1 MADFLLY
8 VLKLNVLAALLIVL
22 IMSVSGFLSKKYS
35 VWWRSWIW
43 LAVSLVLLVPVQ
55 IPDYW
60 NVIHIQIPQQ
70 VTEERAP
77 AVNEEE
83 RVQEQEAAGEN
94 LSTENSLAA
103 SESTY
108 LPENTPQSRKQG
120 IQMPSVYQVLAVVW
134 LAAAAL
140 YGLYKLSGSYIVQR
154 ELKRWSMPVP
164 DKSLEMNY
172 QKLCRKMKVA
182 HPPKLWMNA
191 KVTTPLLTGLL
202 RPRIYLPSDRY
213 TWKELELLL
222 SHELSHYRHHDLWY
236 KLILQMV
243 CIVYW
248 FNPLLHW
255 MRREADQDLEF
266 LCDERIM
273 KDGAHDER
281 MQYNYLLAQTAVQR
295 RNFYGLSTGF
305 NGSLADLKKRMVNI
319 MRAGKLKKGKFITFC
334 FLAVFVFMN
343 VMTGCSVKEPEDTS
357 AVSTGSVS
365 QSESESDTSAEATPT
380 PETTPETTPEPT
392 QEPLTT
398 EPVATPEPTDV
409 PEEEQNTDG
418 TEETQQPAED
428 ETEETKTDSDEE
440 DGDNQPDEE
449 GETVEA
455 VQAKV
460 NVYGG
465 EYMQEQLRSGDP
477 DVGSKGYI
485 VKTSNITATSFDFSI
500 YYFEYHFDANQ
511 ETEDLV
517 FRKHTAVFIEDGTKA
532 VYDGKDYN
540 LTFTFPDKSNTLPDA
555 VYMQISGYAPVE
567 GLTFSN
573 SDIPGH
579 KFG

>member
-8 VLKLNVLAALLIVL
+8 VFKLNVLAALLIVL
-22 IMSVSGFLSKKYS
+22 VLCVSKFLSKKYS

-70 VTEERAP
+70 VTEERVP
-77 AVNEEE
+77 AVREEV
-83 RVQEQEAAGEN
+83 RVQGQEAAGET
-94 LSTENSLAA
+94 LPTENSLAA
-103 SESTY
+103 SESTD
-108 LPENTPQSRKQG
+108 LPENTSQFREQG
-120 IQMPSVYQVLAVVW
+120 IQMLSVYQMLAVVW

-140 YGLYKLSGSYIVQR
+140 YGLYKLLGSYIVQR

-172 QKLCRKMKVA
+172 QKLCRKMKVS

-236 KLILQMV
+236 KLILQLV

-273 KDGAHDER
+273 KDGAHEER
-281 MQYNYLLAQTAVQR
+281 MQYNYLLAQTAAQR

-319 MRAGKLKKGKFITFC
+319 MRAGNLKKGKFITFC

-343 VMTGCSVKEPEDTS
+343 VMTGCSEKEPEDTS

-380 PETTPETTPEPT
+380 PETTPEPT

-409 PEEEQNTDG
+409 PEEEQNTEDED

-428 ETEETKTDSDEE
+428 TTEETKTDSE
-440 DGDNQPDEE
+440 DQGGENQQDDS
-449 GETVEA
+449 GETMEA

-460 NVYGG
+460 NVYEG
-465 EYMQEQLRSGDP
+465 EYRYEYVMTGLVVPEYY
-477 DVGSKGYI
+477 K
-485 VKTSNITATSFDFSI
+485 VKVSNVTDTSFDFTI
-500 YYFEYHFDANQ
+500 YYVN
-511 ETEDLV
+511 ETEGSEEVV
-517 FRKHTAVFIEDGTKA
+517 FRTHTAVFVGDGMEA
-532 VYDGKDYN
+532 VYDGVDYY
-540 LTFTFPDKSNTLPDA
+540 LTFTFPDYHEAYPDA
-555 VYMQISGYAPVE
+555 TDMEISGYGPVE
-567 GLTFSN
+567 GMTFSN
-573 SDIPGH
+573 NSIPGH
-579 KFG
+579 EFS

>member
-8 VLKLNVLAALLIVL
+8 VFKLNVLAALLIVL
-22 IMSVSGFLSKKYS
+22 VLCVSKFLSKKYS

-43 LAVSLVLLVPVQ
+43 LAVSLALLVPVQ

-60 NVIHIQIPQQ
+60 NVVHIQIPQQ
-70 VTEERAP
+70 VTEERVP
-77 AVNEEE
+77 AVKEEV
-83 RVQEQEAAGEN
+83 RVQGQEAAGET
-94 LSTENSLAA
+94 LPTKNSLAA
-103 SESTY
+103 SESTD
-108 LPENTPQSRKQG
+108 LLENTSQFREQG
-120 IQMPSVYQVLAVVW
+120 IQMLSVYQMLAVVW

-140 YGLYKLSGSYIVQR
+140 YGLYKLLGSYIVQR

-172 QKLCRKMKVA
+172 QKLCRKMKVSR
-182 HPPKLWMNA
+182 PPKLWMNA

-236 KLILQMV
+236 KLILQLV

-273 KDGAHDER
+273 KDGAHEER
-281 MQYNYLLAQTAVQR
+281 MQYNYLLAQTAAQR

-334 FLAVFVFMN
+334 FLAVFAFMN
-343 VMTGCSVKEPEDTS
+343 VMTGCSEKEPEDTS
-357 AVSTGSVS
+357 AVSTESVS
-365 QSESESDTSAEATPT
+365 QAESESNTSAETTP
-380 PETTPETTPEPT
+380 TPETTPEPT

-409 PEEEQNTDG
+409 PEEEQNTED

-428 ETEETKTDSDEE
+428 TTEETKTDSE
-440 DGDNQPDEE
+440 DQGGENQQDDS
-449 GETVEA
+449 GETMEA

-460 NVYGG
+460 NVYEG
-465 EYMQEQLRSGDP
+465 EYRYEYVMTGLVVPEYY
-477 DVGSKGYI
+477 K
-485 VKTSNITATSFDFSI
+485 VKVSNVTDTSFDFTI
-500 YYFEYHFDANQ
+500 YYVN
-511 ETEDLV
+511 ETEGSEEVV
-517 FRKHTAVFIEDGTKA
+517 FRTHTAVFVGDGMEA
-532 VYDGKDYN
+532 VYDGVDYY
-540 LTFTFPDKSNTLPDA
+540 LTFTFPDYHEAYPDA
-555 VYMQISGYAPVE
+555 TDMEISGYGPVE
-567 GLTFSN
+567 GMTFSN
-573 SDIPGH
+573 NSIPGH
-579 KFG
+579 EFS

>member
-8 VLKLNVLAALLIVL
+8 VFKLNVLAALLIVL
-22 IMSVSGFLSKKYS
+22 VLCVSRFLSKKYS

-43 LAVSLVLLVPVQ
+43 LAVSLILLVPVQ

-70 VTEERAP
+70 VTEERVP
-77 AVNEEE
+77 AVREEV
-83 RVQEQEAAGEN
+83 RVQGQEAAGET
-94 LSTENSLAA
+94 LPTENSLAA
-103 SESTY
+103 SESTD
-108 LPENTPQSRKQG
+108 LPENTSQFREQG
-120 IQMPSVYQVLAVVW
+120 IQMLSVYQMLAVVW

-140 YGLYKLSGSYIVQR
+140 YGLYKLLGSYIVQR

-172 QKLCRKMKVA
+172 QKLCRKMKVS

-236 KLILQMV
+236 KLILQLV

-273 KDGAHDER
+273 KDGAHEER
-281 MQYNYLLAQTAVQR
+281 MQYNYLLAQTAAQR

-319 MRAGKLKKGKFITFC
+319 MRAGNLKKGKFITFC

-343 VMTGCSVKEPEDTS
+343 VMTGCSEKEPEDTS

-380 PETTPETTPEPT
+380 PETTPEPT

-409 PEEEQNTDG
+409 PEEEQNTEDED

-428 ETEETKTDSDEE
+428 TTEETKTDSE
-440 DGDNQPDEE
+440 DQGGENQQDDS
-449 GETVEA
+449 GETMEA

-460 NVYGG
+460 NVYEG
-465 EYMQEQLRSGDP
+465 EYRYEYVMTGLVVPEYY
-477 DVGSKGYI
+477 K
-485 VKTSNITATSFDFSI
+485 VKVSNVTDTSFDFTI
-500 YYFEYHFDANQ
+500 YYVN
-511 ETEDLV
+511 ETEGSEEVV
-517 FRKHTAVFIEDGTKA
+517 FRTHTAVFVGDGMEA
-532 VYDGKDYN
+532 VYDGVDYY
-540 LTFTFPDKSNTLPDA
+540 LTFTFPDYHEAYPDA
-555 VYMQISGYAPVE
+555 TDMEISGYGPVE
-567 GLTFSN
+567 GMTFSN
-573 SDIPGH
+573 NSIPGH
-579 KFG
+579 EFS

>member
-8 VLKLNVLAALLIVL
+8 VFKLNVLAALLIVL
-22 IMSVSGFLSKKYS
+22 VLCVSKFLSKKYS

-43 LAVSLVLLVPVQ
+43 LAVSLALLVPVQ

-60 NVIHIQIPQQ
+60 NVVHIQIPQQ
-70 VTEERAP
+70 VTEERVP
-77 AVNEEE
+77 AVKEEV
-83 RVQEQEAAGEN
+83 RVQGQEAAGET
-94 LSTENSLAA
+94 LPTKNSLAA
-103 SESTY
+103 SESTD
-108 LPENTPQSRKQG
+108 LLENTSQFREQG
-120 IQMPSVYQVLAVVW
+120 IQMPSLYQMLAVVW

-140 YGLYKLSGSYIVQR
+140 YGLYKLLGSYIVQR

-172 QKLCRKMKVA
+172 QKLCRKMKVSY
-182 HPPKLWMNA
+182 PPKLWMNA

-202 RPRIYLPSDRY
+202 RPRIYLPSDQY
-213 TWKELELLL
+213 TWKELELLP

-236 KLILQMV
+236 KLILQLV

-273 KDGAHDER
+273 KDGAHEER
-281 MQYNYLLAQTAVQR
+281 MQYNYLLAQTAAQR

-334 FLAVFVFMN
+334 FLAVFAFMN

-365 QSESESDTSAEATPT
+365 QSETESDTSAEATPT

-409 PEEEQNTDG
+409 PEEEQDTDD
-418 TEETQQPAED
+418 TEEIQQPAED
-428 ETEETKTDSDEE
+428 EMTETKTDSVEE
-440 DGDNQPDEE
+440 EGDNQSDDS
-449 GETVEA
+449 GGNVEA

-460 NVYGG
+460 KVYEG
-465 EYMQEQLRSGDP
+465 EYIDERLREGDP
-477 DVGSKGYI
+477 NLIEGGHTVI
-485 VKTSNITATSFDFSI
+485 TSNITDTSFDFTI
-500 YYFEYHFDANQ
+500 YYLDFIKGQ
-511 ETEDLV
+511 ENVV
-517 FRKHTAVFIEDGTKA
+517 FRTHTAVFVEDGMKA
-532 VYDGKDYN
+532 VYDGQEYY
-540 LTFTFPDKSNTLPDA
+540 LVFTFPDYHDSHPD
-555 VYMQISGYAPVE
+555 VTHMEVTGYGPAE
-567 GLTFSN
+567 GVTFSN
-573 SDIPGH
+573 NKVPGH
-579 KFG
+579 QFS

>member
-1 MADFLLY
+1 MAGFLLY
-8 VLKLNVLAALLIVL
+8 VFKLNVLAALLIVL
-22 IMSVSGFLSKKYS
+22 VFGVSRFLSKKYS

-43 LAVSLVLLVPVQ
+43 LAVSLILLVPVQ

-70 VTEERAP
+70 VTEERVP
-77 AVNEEE
+77 AVREEV
-83 RVQEQEAAGEN
+83 RVQGQEAAGET
-94 LSTENSLAA
+94 LPTENSLAA
-103 SESTY
+103 SESTD
-108 LPENTPQSRKQG
+108 LPENTSQFREQG
-120 IQMPSVYQVLAVVW
+120 IQMLSVYQMLAVVW

-140 YGLYKLSGSYIVQR
+140 YGLYKLLGSYIVQR

-172 QKLCRKMKVA
+172 QKLCRKMKVS

-236 KLILQMV
+236 KLILQLV

-273 KDGAHDER
+273 KDGAHEER
-281 MQYNYLLAQTAVQR
+281 MQYNYLLAQTAAQR

-334 FLAVFVFMN
+334 FLAVFAFMN
-343 VMTGCSVKEPEDTS
+343 VMTGCSEKEPEDTS
-357 AVSTGSVS
+357 AVSTESVS
-365 QSESESDTSAEATPT
+365 QAETESDTSAEATPT

-392 QEPLTT
+392 QEPLAT
-398 EPVATPEPTDV
+398 EPVTTPEPTDV
-409 PEEEQNTDG
+409 PEEEQDTDD
-418 TEETQQPAED
+418 TEEIRQPAED
-428 ETEETKTDSDEE
+428 EMTETKTDSVEE
-440 DGDNQPDEE
+440 EGDNQSDDS
-449 GETVEA
+449 GGNVEA

-460 NVYGG
+460 KVYEG
-465 EYMQEQLRSGDP
+465 EYIDERLREGDP
-477 DVGSKGYI
+477 NLIEGGHTVI
-485 VKTSNITATSFDFSI
+485 TSNITDTSFDFTI
-500 YYFEYHFDANQ
+500 YYLDFIKGQ
-511 ETEDLV
+511 ENVV
-517 FRKHTAVFIEDGTKA
+517 FRTHTAVFVEDGMKA
-532 VYDGKDYN
+532 VYDGQEYY
-540 LTFTFPDKSNTLPDA
+540 LVFTFPDYHDSHPD
-555 VYMQISGYAPVE
+555 VTHMEVTGYGPVE
-567 GLTFSN
+567 GVTFSN
-573 SDIPGH
+573 NKVPGH
-579 KFG
+579 QFS

>member
-55 IPDYW
+55 LPDYW

-70 VTEERAP
+70 VTEERVSE
-77 AVNEEE
+77 VNEEV
-83 RVQEQEAAGEN
+83 RVQGQEGTGEN

-103 SESTY
+103 SESTD
-108 LPENTPQSRKQG
+108 LPENTAQSQKQG
-120 IQMPSVYQVLAVVW
+120 IQMPSLYQILTVVW
-134 LAAAAL
+134 LAVAAL

-154 ELKRWSMPVP
+154 EL
-164 DKSLEMNY
+164 
-172 QKLCRKMKVA
+172 
-182 HPPKLWMNA
+182 KLWMNA

-236 KLILQMV
+236 KLILQLAG
-243 CIVYW
+243 IVYW

-281 MQYNYLLAQTAVQR
+281 MQYNYLLAQTAAQR

-334 FLAVFVFMN
+334 FMAVFVFMN
-343 VMTGCSVKEPEDTS
+343 VMTGCSIKEQEDTS
-357 AVSTGSVS
+357 AVSTESVS
-365 QSESESDTSAEATPT
+365 QSESESDTSAEATQT
-380 PETTPETTPEPT
+380 LETTPETTPEPT

-428 ETEETKTDSDEE
+428 ETEETKTDSGEE

-500 YYFEYHFDANQ
+500 YYFEYHFDTNQ

-517 FRKHTAVFIEDGTKA
+517 FRNHTAVFTEDGTKA
-532 VYDGKDYN
+532 VYDGKDYD

>member
-55 IPDYW
+55 LPDYW

-70 VTEERAP
+70 VTEERVSE
-77 AVNEEE
+77 VNEEV
-83 RVQEQEAAGEN
+83 RVQGQGGTGEN

-103 SESTY
+103 SESTD
-108 LPENTPQSRKQG
+108 LPENTAQSQKQG
-120 IQMPSVYQVLAVVW
+120 IQMPSVYQMLAVVW
-134 LAAAAL
+134 LAVAAL
-140 YGLYKLSGSYIVQR
+140 YGLYKLLGSYIVQR

-172 QKLCRKMKVA
+172 QKLCRKMKVS

-236 KLILQMV
+236 KLILQLV

-273 KDGAHDER
+273 KDGAHEER
-281 MQYNYLLAQTAVQR
+281 MQYNYLLAQTAAQR

-319 MRAGKLKKGKFITFC
+319 MRAGNLKKGKFITFC

-343 VMTGCSVKEPEDTS
+343 VMTGCSEKEPEDTS

-380 PETTPETTPEPT
+380 PETTPEPT

-409 PEEEQNTDG
+409 PEEEQNTEDED

-428 ETEETKTDSDEE
+428 TTEETKTDSE
-440 DGDNQPDEE
+440 DQGGENQQDDS
-449 GETVEA
+449 GETMEA

-460 NVYGG
+460 NVYEG
-465 EYMQEQLRSGDP
+465 EYRYEYVMTGLVVPEYY
-477 DVGSKGYI
+477 K
-485 VKTSNITATSFDFSI
+485 VKVSNVTDTSFDFTI
-500 YYFEYHFDANQ
+500 YYVN
-511 ETEDLV
+511 ETEGSEEVV
-517 FRKHTAVFIEDGTKA
+517 FRTHTAVFVGDGMEA
-532 VYDGKDYN
+532 VYDGVDYY
-540 LTFTFPDKSNTLPDA
+540 LTFTFPDYHEAYPDA
-555 VYMQISGYAPVE
+555 TDMEISGYGPVE
-567 GLTFSN
+567 GMTFSN
-573 SDIPGH
+573 NSIPGH
-579 KFG
+579 EFS

>member
-8 VLKLNVLAALLIVL
+8 VFKLNVLAALLIVL
-22 IMSVSGFLSKKYS
+22 VFGVSRFLSKKYS

-70 VTEERAP
+70 VTEERVP
-77 AVNEEE
+77 AVREEV
-83 RVQEQEAAGEN
+83 RVQGQEAAGET
-94 LSTENSLAA
+94 LPTENSLAA
-103 SESTY
+103 SESTD
-108 LPENTPQSRKQG
+108 LLENTSQFREQG
-120 IQMPSVYQVLAVVW
+120 IQMPSVYQMLAVVW
-134 LAAAAL
+134 LAVAAL
-140 YGLYKLSGSYIVQR
+140 YGLYKLLGSYIVQR

-172 QKLCRKMKVA
+172 QKLCRKMKVS

-236 KLILQMV
+236 KLILQLV

-273 KDGAHDER
+273 KDGAHEER
-281 MQYNYLLAQTAVQR
+281 MQYNYLLAQTAAQR

-334 FLAVFVFMN
+334 FLAVFAFMN
-343 VMTGCSVKEPEDTS
+343 VMTGCSEKEPEDSS
-357 AVSTGSVS
+357 AVSTESVS
-365 QSESESDTSAEATPT
+365 QSESESDTSAEATP
-380 PETTPETTPEPT
+380 TPETTPEPT

-398 EPVATPEPTDV
+398 EPVATPEPTDM
-409 PEEEQNTDG
+409 PEEEQNTED

-428 ETEETKTDSDEE
+428 ATGAPEAESDSEVENTPSDSQE
-440 DGDNQPDEE
+440 DINTVQAQVDIYE
-449 GETVEA
+449 GEYK
-455 VQAKV
+455 QIQL
-460 NVYGG
+460 YGG
-465 EYMQEQLRSGDP
+465 PVDLEEA
-477 DVGSKGYI
+477 YI
-485 VKTSNITATSFDFSI
+485 IKTSNITDTSFDFTI
-500 YYFEYHFDANQ
+500 YLYDCSSDQ
-511 ETEDLV
+511 ESVV
-517 FRKHTAVFIEDGTKA
+517 FKTHTAVFVEDGMKA
-532 VYDGKDYN
+532 VYDGQEYY
-540 LTFTFPDKSNTLPDA
+540 LTFTFPDTFNSYPVAIFMD
-555 VYMQISGYAPVE
+555 VSGYEPIE
-567 GLTFSN
+567 GLEFANN
-573 SDIPGH
+573 SIPGYG
-579 KFG
+579 FS

>member
-8 VLKLNVLAALLIVL
+8 VFKLNVLAALLIVL
-22 IMSVSGFLSKKYS
+22 VFGVSKFLSKKYS

-70 VTEERAP
+70 VTEERVP
-77 AVNEEE
+77 AVREEV
-83 RVQEQEAAGEN
+83 RVQGQEAAEET
-94 LSTENSLAA
+94 LPTENSLAA
-103 SESTY
+103 SESTD
-108 LPENTPQSRKQG
+108 LLENTSQFREQG
-120 IQMPSVYQVLAVVW
+120 IQMPSVYQMLAVVW
-134 LAAAAL
+134 LAVAAL
-140 YGLYKLSGSYIVQR
+140 YGLYKLLGSYIVQR

-172 QKLCRKMKVA
+172 QKLCRKMKVS

-236 KLILQMV
+236 KLILQLV

-273 KDGAHDER
+273 KDGAHEER
-281 MQYNYLLAQTAVQR
+281 MQYNYLLAQTAAQR

-319 MRAGKLKKGKFITFC
+319 MRAGNLKKGKFITFC

-343 VMTGCSVKEPEDTS
+343 VMTGCSEKEPEDTS

-380 PETTPETTPEPT
+380 PETTPEPT

-409 PEEEQNTDG
+409 PEEEQNTEDED

-428 ETEETKTDSDEE
+428 TTEETKTDSE
-440 DGDNQPDEE
+440 DQGGENQQDDS
-449 GETVEA
+449 GETMEA

-460 NVYGG
+460 NVYEG
-465 EYMQEQLRSGDP
+465 EYRYEYVMTGLVVPEYY
-477 DVGSKGYI
+477 K
-485 VKTSNITATSFDFSI
+485 VKVSNVTDTSFDFTI
-500 YYFEYHFDANQ
+500 YYVN
-511 ETEDLV
+511 ETEGSEEVV
-517 FRKHTAVFIEDGTKA
+517 FRTHTAVFVGDGMEA
-532 VYDGKDYN
+532 VYDGVDYY
-540 LTFTFPDKSNTLPDA
+540 LTFTFPDYHEAYPDA
-555 VYMQISGYAPVE
+555 TDMEISGYGPVE
-567 GLTFSN
+567 GMTFSN
-573 SDIPGH
+573 NSIPGH
-579 KFG
+579 EFS

>member
-1 MADFLLY
+1 MAGFLLY
-8 VLKLNVLAALLIVL
+8 VFKLNVLAALLIVL
-22 IMSVSGFLSKKYS
+22 VFGVSRFLSKKYS

-43 LAVSLVLLVPVQ
+43 LAVSLILLVPVQ

-70 VTEERAP
+70 VTEERVP
-77 AVNEEE
+77 AVREEV
-83 RVQEQEAAGEN
+83 RVQGQEAAGET
-94 LSTENSLAA
+94 LPTENSLAA
-103 SESTY
+103 SESTD
-108 LPENTPQSRKQG
+108 LPENTSQFREQG
-120 IQMPSVYQVLAVVW
+120 IQMPSVYQMLAVVW

-140 YGLYKLSGSYIVQR
+140 YGLYKLLGSYIVQR

-172 QKLCRKMKVA
+172 QKLCRKMKVS

-236 KLILQMV
+236 KLILQLV

-273 KDGAHDER
+273 KDGAHEER
-281 MQYNYLLAQTAVQR
+281 MQYNYLLAQTAAQR

-343 VMTGCSVKEPEDTS
+343 VMTGCSEKEPEDTS
-357 AVSTGSVS
+357 AVSTESVS
-365 QSESESDTSAEATPT
+365 QAESESDTSVEATST

-392 QEPLTT
+392 QESLTT
-398 EPVATPEPTDV
+398 EPVTTPEPTDV
-409 PEEEQNTDG
+409 PEEEQDTDD
-418 TEETQQPAED
+418 TEEIQQPAED
-428 ETEETKTDSDEE
+428 ETEETKTDSVDEGRENQSGE
-440 DGDNQPDEE
+440 DGEN
-449 GETVEA
+449 VEA

-460 NVYGG
+460 KVY
-465 EYMQEQLRSGDP
+465 EGDYQ
-477 DVGSKGYI
+477 DTHLYGSADIPMEGAYI
-485 VKTSNITATSFDFSI
+485 VKTSNITDISFDFTI
-500 YYFEYHFDANQ
+500 YYLDFDTQQ
-511 ETEDLV
+511 ENLV
-517 FRKHTAVFIEDGTKA
+517 FRTHTAVFVEDRMKA
-532 VYDGKDYN
+532 VYDGQEYY
-540 LTFTFPDKSNTLPDA
+540 LTFTFPDYRHSHPD
-555 VYMQISGYAPVE
+555 VTDMEIIGYGPVE
-567 GLTFSN
+567 GVTFAN
-573 SDIPGH
+573 NNVPGH
-579 KFG
+579 QFS

>member
-8 VLKLNVLAALLIVL
+8 VFKLNVLAALLIVL
-22 IMSVSGFLSKKYS
+22 VFGVSRFLSKKYS

-43 LAVSLVLLVPVQ
+43 LAVSLILLVPVQ

-70 VTEERAP
+70 VTEERVP
-77 AVNEEE
+77 AVREEV
-83 RVQEQEAAGEN
+83 RVQGQEAAGET
-94 LSTENSLAA
+94 LPTENSLAA
-103 SESTY
+103 SESTD
-108 LPENTPQSRKQG
+108 LLENTSQFREQG
-120 IQMPSVYQVLAVVW
+120 IQMPSVYQMLAVVW
-134 LAAAAL
+134 MAVAAL
-140 YGLYKLSGSYIVQR
+140 YGLYKLLGSYIVQR

-172 QKLCRKMKVA
+172 QKLCRKMKVS

-236 KLILQMV
+236 KLILQLV

-273 KDGAHDER
+273 KDGAHEER
-281 MQYNYLLAQTAVQR
+281 MQYNYLLAQTAAQR

-343 VMTGCSVKEPEDTS
+343 VMTGCSEKEPEDSS
-357 AVSTGSVS
+357 AVSTESVS
-365 QSESESDTSAEATPT
+365 QSESESDTSAEATP
-380 PETTPETTPEPT
+380 TPETTPEPT

-409 PEEEQNTDG
+409 PEEEQNTED

-428 ETEETKTDSDEE
+428 TTEETKTDSE
-440 DGDNQPDEE
+440 DQSGENQQDDS
-449 GETVEA
+449 GETMEA

-460 NVYGG
+460 NVYEG
-465 EYMQEQLRSGDP
+465 EYRYEYVMTGLVVPEYY
-477 DVGSKGYI
+477 K
-485 VKTSNITATSFDFSI
+485 VKVSNVTDTSFDFTI
-500 YYFEYHFDANQ
+500 YYVN
-511 ETEDLV
+511 ETEGSEEVV
-517 FRKHTAVFIEDGTKA
+517 FRTHTAVFAGDGMEA
-532 VYDGKDYN
+532 VYDGVDYY
-540 LTFTFPDKSNTLPDA
+540 LTFTFPDYHEAYPDA
-555 VYMQISGYAPVE
+555 TDMEISGYGPVE
-567 GLTFSN
+567 GMTFSN
-573 SDIPGH
+573 NSIPGH
-579 KFG
+579 EFS

>member
-8 VLKLNVLAALLIVL
+8 VFKLNVLAALLIVL
-22 IMSVSGFLSKKYS
+22 VFGVSRFLSKKYS

-43 LAVSLVLLVPVQ
+43 LAVSLALLVPVQ

-60 NVIHIQIPQQ
+60 NVVHIQIPQQ
-70 VTEERAP
+70 VTEERVP
-77 AVNEEE
+77 AVNAEV
-83 RVQEQEAAGEN
+83 RVQGQEAAGET
-94 LSTENSLAA
+94 LPTENSLAA
-103 SESTY
+103 SESTD
-108 LPENTPQSRKQG
+108 LPENTTQFREQG
-120 IQMPSVYQVLAVVW
+120 IQMPSLYLMLAMVW

-140 YGLYKLSGSYIVQR
+140 YGLYKLLGSYIVQR

-172 QKLCRKMKVA
+172 QKLCRKMKVS

-236 KLILQMV
+236 KLILQLV

-273 KDGAHDER
+273 KDGAHEER
-281 MQYNYLLAQTAVQR
+281 MQYNYLLAQTAAQR

-343 VMTGCSVKEPEDTS
+343 VMTGCSEKEPEDTS
-357 AVSTGSVS
+357 AVSTESVS
-365 QSESESDTSAEATPT
+365 QAESESDTSVEATST

-392 QEPLTT
+392 QESLTT
-398 EPVATPEPTDV
+398 EPVTTPEPTDV
-409 PEEEQNTDG
+409 PEEEQDTDD
-418 TEETQQPAED
+418 TEEIQQPAED
-428 ETEETKTDSDEE
+428 ETEETKTDSVDEGRENQSGE
-440 DGDNQPDEE
+440 DGEN
-449 GETVEA
+449 VEA

-460 NVYGG
+460 KVY
-465 EYMQEQLRSGDP
+465 EGDYQ
-477 DVGSKGYI
+477 DTHLYGSADIPMEGAYI
-485 VKTSNITATSFDFSI
+485 VKTSNITDISFDFTI
-500 YYFEYHFDANQ
+500 YYLDFDTQQ
-511 ETEDLV
+511 ENLV
-517 FRKHTAVFIEDGTKA
+517 FRTHTAVFVEDGMKA
-532 VYDGKDYN
+532 VYDGQEYY
-540 LTFTFPDKSNTLPDA
+540 LTFTFPDYRHSHPD
-555 VYMQISGYAPVE
+555 VTDMEIIGYGPVE
-567 GLTFSN
+567 GVTFAN
-573 SDIPGH
+573 NNVPGH
-579 KFG
+579 QFS

>member
-8 VLKLNVLAALLIVL
+8 VFKLNVLAALLIVL
-22 IMSVSGFLSKKYS
+22 VFGVSKFLSKKYS

-70 VTEERAP
+70 VTEERVP
-77 AVNEEE
+77 AVREEV
-83 RVQEQEAAGEN
+83 RVQGQEAAEET
-94 LSTENSLAA
+94 LPTENSLAA
-103 SESTY
+103 SESTG
-108 LPENTPQSRKQG
+108 LLENTSQFREQG
-120 IQMPSVYQVLAVVW
+120 IQMPSVYQMLAVVW
-134 LAAAAL
+134 LAVAAL
-140 YGLYKLSGSYIVQR
+140 YGLYKLLGSYIVQR

-172 QKLCRKMKVA
+172 QKLCRKMKVS

-236 KLILQMV
+236 KLILQLV

-273 KDGAHDER
+273 KDGAHEER
-281 MQYNYLLAQTAVQR
+281 MQYNYLLAQTAAQR

-319 MRAGKLKKGKFITFC
+319 MRAGNLKKGKFITFC

-343 VMTGCSVKEPEDTS
+343 VMTGCSEKEPEDTS

-380 PETTPETTPEPT
+380 PETTPEPT

-409 PEEEQNTDG
+409 PEEEQNTEDED

-428 ETEETKTDSDEE
+428 TTEETKTDSE
-440 DGDNQPDEE
+440 DQGGENQQDDS
-449 GETVEA
+449 GETMEA

-460 NVYGG
+460 NVYEG
-465 EYMQEQLRSGDP
+465 EYRYEYVMTGLVVPEYY
-477 DVGSKGYI
+477 K
-485 VKTSNITATSFDFSI
+485 VKVSNVTDTSFDFTI
-500 YYFEYHFDANQ
+500 YYVN
-511 ETEDLV
+511 ETEGSEEVV
-517 FRKHTAVFIEDGTKA
+517 FRTHTAVFVGDGMEA
-532 VYDGKDYN
+532 VYDGVDYY
-540 LTFTFPDKSNTLPDA
+540 LTFTFPDYHEAYPDA
-555 VYMQISGYAPVE
+555 TDMEISGYGPVE
-567 GLTFSN
+567 GMTFSN
-573 SDIPGH
+573 NSIPGH
-579 KFG
+579 EFS

>member
-8 VLKLNVLAALLIVL
+8 VFKLNVLAALLIVL
-22 IMSVSGFLSKKYS
+22 VLCVSRFLSKKYS

-43 LAVSLVLLVPVQ
+43 LAVSLALLVPVQ

-60 NVIHIQIPQQ
+60 NVVHIQIPQQ
-70 VTEERAP
+70 VTEERVP
-77 AVNEEE
+77 AVNAEV
-83 RVQEQEAAGEN
+83 RVQGQEAAGET
-94 LSTENSLAA
+94 LPTENSLAA
-103 SESTY
+103 SESTD
-108 LPENTPQSRKQG
+108 LPENTTQFREQG
-120 IQMPSVYQVLAVVW
+120 IQMPSLYLMLAMVW

-140 YGLYKLSGSYIVQR
+140 YGLYKLLGSYIVQR

-172 QKLCRKMKVA
+172 QKLCRKMKVS

-236 KLILQMV
+236 KLILQLV

-273 KDGAHDER
+273 KDGAHEER
-281 MQYNYLLAQTAVQR
+281 MQYNYLLAQTAAQR

-343 VMTGCSVKEPEDTS
+343 VMTGCSEKEPEDTS
-357 AVSTGSVS
+357 AVSTESVS
-365 QSESESDTSAEATPT
+365 QAESESDTSVEATST

-392 QEPLTT
+392 QESLTT
-398 EPVATPEPTDV
+398 EPVTTPEPTDV
-409 PEEEQNTDG
+409 PQEEQDTDD
-418 TEETQQPAED
+418 TEEIQQPAED
-428 ETEETKTDSDEE
+428 ETEETKTDSVDEGRENQSGE
-440 DGDNQPDEE
+440 DGEN
-449 GETVEA
+449 VEA

-460 NVYGG
+460 KVY
-465 EYMQEQLRSGDP
+465 EGDYQ
-477 DVGSKGYI
+477 DTHLYGSADIPMEGAYI
-485 VKTSNITATSFDFSI
+485 VKTSNITDISFDFTI
-500 YYFEYHFDANQ
+500 YYLDFDTQQ
-511 ETEDLV
+511 ENLV
-517 FRKHTAVFIEDGTKA
+517 FRTHTAVFVEDGMKA
-532 VYDGKDYN
+532 VYDGQEYY
-540 LTFTFPDKSNTLPDA
+540 LTFTFPDYRHSHPD
-555 VYMQISGYAPVE
+555 VTDMEIIGYGPVE
-567 GLTFSN
+567 GVTFAN
-573 SDIPGH
+573 NNVPGH
-579 KFG
+579 QFS

>member
-8 VLKLNVLAALLIVL
+8 VFKLNVLAALLIVL
-22 IMSVSGFLSKKYS
+22 VLCVSKFLSKKYS

-43 LAVSLVLLVPVQ
+43 LAVSLALLIPVQ

-60 NVIHIQIPQQ
+60 NVVHIQIPQQ
-70 VTEERAP
+70 VTEERVP
-77 AVNEEE
+77 AVNAEV
-83 RVQEQEAAGEN
+83 RVQGQEAAGET
-94 LSTENSLAA
+94 LPTENSLAA
-103 SESTY
+103 SESTD
-108 LPENTPQSRKQG
+108 LPENTTQFREQG
-120 IQMPSVYQVLAVVW
+120 IQMPSLYLMLAMVW

-140 YGLYKLSGSYIVQR
+140 YGLYKLLGSYIVQR

-172 QKLCRKMKVA
+172 QKLCRKMKVS

-236 KLILQMV
+236 KLILQLV

-273 KDGAHDER
+273 KDGAHEER
-281 MQYNYLLAQTAVQR
+281 MQYNYLLAQTAAQR

-319 MRAGKLKKGKFITFC
+319 MRAGNLKKGKFITFC

-343 VMTGCSVKEPEDTS
+343 VMTGCSEKEPEDTS

-380 PETTPETTPEPT
+380 PETTPEPP
-392 QEPLTT
+392 QDPLTT

-409 PEEEQNTDG
+409 PEEEQNTED
-418 TEETQQPAED
+418 TEETQQPAD
-428 ETEETKTDSDEE
+428 NETGKTET
-440 DGDNQPDEE
+440 
-449 GETVEA
+449 
-455 VQAKV
+455 
-460 NVYGG
+460 
-465 EYMQEQLRSGDP
+465 
-477 DVGSKGYI
+477 
-485 VKTSNITATSFDFSI
+485 
-500 YYFEYHFDANQ
+500 
-511 ETEDLV
+511 
-517 FRKHTAVFIEDGTKA
+517 
-532 VYDGKDYN
+532 
-540 LTFTFPDKSNTLPDA
+540 
-555 VYMQISGYAPVE
+555 
-567 GLTFSN
+567 N
-573 SDIPGH
+573 SDDENEKIQKMKMKGLL
-579 KFG
+579 KQYRRA

>member
-8 VLKLNVLAALLIVL
+8 VFKLNVLAALLIVL
-22 IMSVSGFLSKKYS
+22 VFGVSKFLSKKYS

-70 VTEERAP
+70 VTEERVP
-77 AVNEEE
+77 AVREEV
-83 RVQEQEAAGEN
+83 RVQGQEAAGET
-94 LSTENSLAA
+94 LPTENSLAA
-103 SESTY
+103 SESTD
-108 LPENTPQSRKQG
+108 LPENTSQFREQG
-120 IQMPSVYQVLAVVW
+120 IQMLSVYQMLAVVW

-140 YGLYKLSGSYIVQR
+140 YGLYKLLGSYIVQR

-172 QKLCRKMKVA
+172 QKLCRKMKVS

-236 KLILQMV
+236 KLILQLV

-273 KDGAHDER
+273 KDGAHEER
-281 MQYNYLLAQTAVQR
+281 MQYNYLLAQTAAQR

-343 VMTGCSVKEPEDTS
+343 VMTGCSEKEPEDTS
-357 AVSTGSVS
+357 AVSTESVS
-365 QSESESDTSAEATPT
+365 QAESESDTSVEATST

-392 QEPLTT
+392 QESLTT
-398 EPVATPEPTDV
+398 EPVTTPEPTDV
-409 PEEEQNTDG
+409 PEEEQDTDD
-418 TEETQQPAED
+418 TEEIQQPAED
-428 ETEETKTDSDEE
+428 ETEETKTDSVDEGRENQSGE
-440 DGDNQPDEE
+440 DGEN
-449 GETVEA
+449 VEA

-460 NVYGG
+460 KVY
-465 EYMQEQLRSGDP
+465 EGDYQ
-477 DVGSKGYI
+477 DTHLYGSADIPMEGAYI
-485 VKTSNITATSFDFSI
+485 VKTSNITDISFDFTI
-500 YYFEYHFDANQ
+500 YYLDFDTQQ
-511 ETEDLV
+511 ENLV
-517 FRKHTAVFIEDGTKA
+517 FRTHTAVFVEDGMKA
-532 VYDGKDYN
+532 VYDGQEYY
-540 LTFTFPDKSNTLPDA
+540 LTFTFPDYRHSHPD
-555 VYMQISGYAPVE
+555 VTDMEIIGYGPVE
-567 GLTFSN
+567 GVTFAN
-573 SDIPGH
+573 NNVPGH
-579 KFG
+579 QFS

>member
-1 MADFLLY
+1 MAGFLLY
-8 VLKLNVLAALLIVL
+8 VFKLNVLAALLIVL
-22 IMSVSGFLSKKYS
+22 VFGVSRFLSKKYS

-43 LAVSLVLLVPVQ
+43 LAVSLILLVPVQ

-70 VTEERAP
+70 VTEERVP
-77 AVNEEE
+77 AVREEV
-83 RVQEQEAAGEN
+83 RVQGQEAAEET
-94 LSTENSLAA
+94 LPTENSLAA
-103 SESTY
+103 SESTD
-108 LPENTPQSRKQG
+108 LLENTSQFREQG
-120 IQMPSVYQVLAVVW
+120 IQMLSVYQMLAVVW
-134 LAAAAL
+134 LAVAAL
-140 YGLYKLSGSYIVQR
+140 YGLYKLLGSYIVQR

-172 QKLCRKMKVA
+172 QKLCRKMKVS

-236 KLILQMV
+236 KLILQLV

-273 KDGAHDER
+273 KDGAHEER
-281 MQYNYLLAQTAVQR
+281 MQYNYLLAQTAAQR

-319 MRAGKLKKGKFITFC
+319 MRAGNLKKGKFITFC

-343 VMTGCSVKEPEDTS
+343 VMTGCSEKEPEDTS

-380 PETTPETTPEPT
+380 PETTPEPT

-409 PEEEQNTDG
+409 PEEEQNTEDED

-428 ETEETKTDSDEE
+428 TTEETKTDSE
-440 DGDNQPDEE
+440 DQGGENQQDDS
-449 GETVEA
+449 GETMEA

-460 NVYGG
+460 NVYEG
-465 EYMQEQLRSGDP
+465 EYRYEYVMTGLVVPEYY
-477 DVGSKGYI
+477 K
-485 VKTSNITATSFDFSI
+485 VKVSNVTDTSFDFTI
-500 YYFEYHFDANQ
+500 YYVN
-511 ETEDLV
+511 ETEGSEEVV
-517 FRKHTAVFIEDGTKA
+517 FRTHTAVFVGDGMEA
-532 VYDGKDYN
+532 VYDGVDYY
-540 LTFTFPDKSNTLPDA
+540 LTFTFPDYHEAYPDA
-555 VYMQISGYAPVE
+555 TDMEISGYGPVE
-567 GLTFSN
+567 GMTFSN
-573 SDIPGH
+573 NSIPGH
-579 KFG
+579 EFS

>member
-8 VLKLNVLAALLIVL
+8 VFKLNVLAALLIVL
-22 IMSVSGFLSKKYS
+22 VFGVSKFLSKKYS

-70 VTEERAP
+70 VTEERVP
-77 AVNEEE
+77 AVREEV
-83 RVQEQEAAGEN
+83 RVQGQEAAGET
-94 LSTENSLAA
+94 LPTENSLAA
-103 SESTY
+103 SESTD
-108 LPENTPQSRKQG
+108 LPENTSQFREQG
-120 IQMPSVYQVLAVVW
+120 IQMPSLYQMLAVVW

-140 YGLYKLSGSYIVQR
+140 YGLYKLLGSYIVQR

-172 QKLCRKMKVA
+172 QKLCRKMKVS

-236 KLILQMV
+236 KLILQLV

-273 KDGAHDER
+273 KDGAHEER
-281 MQYNYLLAQTAVQR
+281 MQYNYLLAQTAAQR

-334 FLAVFVFMN
+334 FLAVFAFMN
-343 VMTGCSVKEPEDTS
+343 VMTGCSVKEPEDSS
-357 AVSTGSVS
+357 AVSTESVS
-365 QSESESDTSAEATPT
+365 QSESESDTSAEATP
-380 PETTPETTPEPT
+380 TPETTPEPT

-409 PEEEQNTDG
+409 PEEEQNTEDED

-428 ETEETKTDSDEE
+428 TTEETKTDSE
-440 DGDNQPDEE
+440 DQGGENQQDDS
-449 GETVEA
+449 GETMEA

-460 NVYGG
+460 NVYEG
-465 EYMQEQLRSGDP
+465 EYRYEYVMTGLVVPEYY
-477 DVGSKGYI
+477 K
-485 VKTSNITATSFDFSI
+485 VKVSNVTDTSFDFTI
-500 YYFEYHFDANQ
+500 YYVN
-511 ETEDLV
+511 ETEGSEEVV
-517 FRKHTAVFIEDGTKA
+517 FRTHTAVFVGDGMEA
-532 VYDGKDYN
+532 VYDGVDYY
-540 LTFTFPDKSNTLPDA
+540 LTFTFPDYHEAYPDA
-555 VYMQISGYAPVE
+555 TDMEISGYGPVE
-567 GLTFSN
+567 GMTFSN
-573 SDIPGH
+573 NSIPGH
-579 KFG
+579 EFS

>member
-8 VLKLNVLAALLIVL
+8 VFKLNVLAALLIVL
-22 IMSVSGFLSKKYS
+22 VFGVSRFLSKKYS

-43 LAVSLVLLVPVQ
+43 LAVSLILLVPVQ

-70 VTEERAP
+70 VTEERVP
-77 AVNEEE
+77 AVREEV
-83 RVQEQEAAGEN
+83 RVQGQEAAGET
-94 LSTENSLAA
+94 LPTENSLAA
-103 SESTY
+103 SESTD
-108 LPENTPQSRKQG
+108 LPENTSQFREQG
-120 IQMPSVYQVLAVVW
+120 IQMLSVYQMLAVVW

-140 YGLYKLSGSYIVQR
+140 YGLYKLLGSYIVQR

-172 QKLCRKMKVA
+172 QKLCRKMKVS

-236 KLILQMV
+236 KLILQLV

-273 KDGAHDER
+273 KDGAHEER
-281 MQYNYLLAQTAVQR
+281 MQYNYLLAQTAAQR

-334 FLAVFVFMN
+334 FLAVFAFMN
-343 VMTGCSVKEPEDTS
+343 VMTGCSEKEPEDSS
-357 AVSTGSVS
+357 AVSTESVS
-365 QSESESDTSAEATPT
+365 QSESESDTSAEATP
-380 PETTPETTPEPT
+380 TPETTPEPT

-398 EPVATPEPTDV
+398 EPVATPEPTDM
-409 PEEEQNTDG
+409 PEEEQNTED

-428 ETEETKTDSDEE
+428 ATGAPEAESDSEVENTPSDSQE
-440 DGDNQPDEE
+440 DINTVQAQVDIYE
-449 GETVEA
+449 GEYK
-455 VQAKV
+455 QIQL
-460 NVYGG
+460 YGG
-465 EYMQEQLRSGDP
+465 PVDLEEA
-477 DVGSKGYI
+477 YI
-485 VKTSNITATSFDFSI
+485 IKTSNITDTSFDFTI
-500 YYFEYHFDANQ
+500 YLYDCSSDQ
-511 ETEDLV
+511 ESVV
-517 FRKHTAVFIEDGTKA
+517 FKTHTAVFVEDGMKA
-532 VYDGKDYN
+532 VYDGQEYY
-540 LTFTFPDKSNTLPDA
+540 LTFTFPDTFNSYPVAIFMD
-555 VYMQISGYAPVE
+555 VSGYEPIE
-567 GLTFSN
+567 GLEFANN
-573 SDIPGH
+573 SIPGYG
-579 KFG
+579 FS

>member
-1 MADFLLY
+1 MAGFLLY
-8 VLKLNVLAALLIVL
+8 VFKLNVLAALLIVL
-22 IMSVSGFLSKKYS
+22 VFGVSRFLSKKYS

-43 LAVSLVLLVPVQ
+43 LAVSLILLVPVQ

-70 VTEERAP
+70 VTEERVP
-77 AVNEEE
+77 AVREEV
-83 RVQEQEAAGEN
+83 RVQGQEAAGET
-94 LSTENSLAA
+94 LPTENSLAA
-103 SESTY
+103 SESTD
-108 LPENTPQSRKQG
+108 LPENTSQFREQG
-120 IQMPSVYQVLAVVW
+120 IQMLSVYQMLAVVW

-140 YGLYKLSGSYIVQR
+140 YGLYKLLGSYIVQR

-172 QKLCRKMKVA
+172 QKLCRKMKVS

-191 KVTTPLLTGLL
+191 KVTTTLLTGLL

-236 KLILQMV
+236 KLILQLV

-273 KDGAHDER
+273 KDGAHEER
-281 MQYNYLLAQTAVQR
+281 MQYNYLLAQTAAQR

-334 FLAVFVFMN
+334 FLAVFAFMN
-343 VMTGCSVKEPEDTS
+343 VMTGCSEKEPEDTS
-357 AVSTGSVS
+357 AVSTESVS
-365 QSESESDTSAEATPT
+365 QAETESDTSVEATST

-398 EPVATPEPTDV
+398 EPVTTPEPTDV
-409 PEEEQNTDG
+409 PEEEQDTDD
-418 TEETQQPAED
+418 TEEIRQPAED
-428 ETEETKTDSDEE
+428 EMTETKTDSVEE
-440 DGDNQPDEE
+440 EGDNQSDDS
-449 GETVEA
+449 GGNVEA

-460 NVYGG
+460 KVYEG
-465 EYMQEQLRSGDP
+465 EYIDERLREGDP
-477 DVGSKGYI
+477 NLIEGGHTVI
-485 VKTSNITATSFDFSI
+485 TSNITDTSFDFTI
-500 YYFEYHFDANQ
+500 YYLDFIKGQ
-511 ETEDLV
+511 ENVV
-517 FRKHTAVFIEDGTKA
+517 FRTHTAVFVEDGMKA
-532 VYDGKDYN
+532 VYDGQEYY
-540 LTFTFPDKSNTLPDA
+540 LVFTFPDYHDSHPD
-555 VYMQISGYAPVE
+555 VTHMEVTGYGPVE
-567 GLTFSN
+567 GVTFSN
-573 SDIPGH
+573 NKVPGH
-579 KFG
+579 QFS

>member
-1 MADFLLY
+1 MAGFLLY
-8 VLKLNVLAALLIVL
+8 VFKLNVLAALLIVL
-22 IMSVSGFLSKKYS
+22 VFGVSRFLSKKYS

-43 LAVSLVLLVPVQ
+43 LAVSLILLVPVQ

-70 VTEERAP
+70 VTEERVP
-77 AVNEEE
+77 AVREEV
-83 RVQEQEAAGEN
+83 RVQGQEAAGET
-94 LSTENSLAA
+94 LPTENSLAA
-103 SESTY
+103 SESTD
-108 LPENTPQSRKQG
+108 LPENTSQFREQG
-120 IQMPSVYQVLAVVW
+120 IQMLSVYQMLAVVW

-140 YGLYKLSGSYIVQR
+140 YGLYKLLGSYIVQR

-172 QKLCRKMKVA
+172 QKLCRKMKVS

-236 KLILQMV
+236 KLILQLV

-273 KDGAHDER
+273 KDGAHEER
-281 MQYNYLLAQTAVQR
+281 MQYNYLLAQTAAQR

-343 VMTGCSVKEPEDTS
+343 VMTGCSEKEPEDSS
-357 AVSTGSVS
+357 AVSTESVS
-365 QSESESDTSAEATPT
+365 QSESESDTSAEATP
-380 PETTPETTPEPT
+380 TPETTPEPT

-409 PEEEQNTDG
+409 PEEEQNTED

-428 ETEETKTDSDEE
+428 TTEETKTDSE
-440 DGDNQPDEE
+440 DQSGENQQDDS
-449 GETVEA
+449 GETMEA

-460 NVYGG
+460 NVYEG
-465 EYMQEQLRSGDP
+465 EYRYEYVMTGLVVPEYY
-477 DVGSKGYI
+477 K
-485 VKTSNITATSFDFSI
+485 VKVSNVTDTSFDFTI
-500 YYFEYHFDANQ
+500 YYVN
-511 ETEDLV
+511 ETEGSEEVV
-517 FRKHTAVFIEDGTKA
+517 FRTHTAVFAGDGMEA
-532 VYDGKDYN
+532 VYDGVDYY
-540 LTFTFPDKSNTLPDA
+540 LTFTFPDYHEAYPDA
-555 VYMQISGYAPVE
+555 TDMEISGYGPVE
-567 GLTFSN
+567 GMTFSN
-573 SDIPGH
+573 NSIPGH
-579 KFG
+579 EFS

>member
-8 VLKLNVLAALLIVL
+8 VFKLNVLAALLIVL
-22 IMSVSGFLSKKYS
+22 VFGVSRFLSKKYS

-43 LAVSLVLLVPVQ
+43 LAVSLILLVPVQ

-70 VTEERAP
+70 VTEERVP
-77 AVNEEE
+77 AVREEV
-83 RVQEQEAAGEN
+83 RVQGQEAAEET
-94 LSTENSLAA
+94 LPTENSLAA
-103 SESTY
+103 SESTD
-108 LPENTPQSRKQG
+108 LPKNTSQFREQG
-120 IQMPSVYQVLAVVW
+120 IQMPSVYQMLAVVW

-140 YGLYKLSGSYIVQR
+140 YGLYKLLGSYIVQR

-172 QKLCRKMKVA
+172 QKLCRKMKVS

-236 KLILQMV
+236 KLILQLV

-273 KDGAHDER
+273 KDGAHEER
-281 MQYNYLLAQTAVQR
+281 MQYNYLLAQTAAQR

-343 VMTGCSVKEPEDTS
+343 VMTGCSEKEPEDTS
-357 AVSTGSVS
+357 AVSTESVS
-365 QSESESDTSAEATPT
+365 QAESESDTSVEATST

-392 QEPLTT
+392 QESLTT
-398 EPVATPEPTDV
+398 EPVTTPEPTDV
-409 PEEEQNTDG
+409 PEEEQDTDD
-418 TEETQQPAED
+418 TEEIQQPAED
-428 ETEETKTDSDEE
+428 ETEETKTDSVDEGRENQSGE
-440 DGDNQPDEE
+440 DGEN
-449 GETVEA
+449 VEA

-460 NVYGG
+460 KVY
-465 EYMQEQLRSGDP
+465 EGDYQ
-477 DVGSKGYI
+477 DTHLYGSADIPMEGAYI
-485 VKTSNITATSFDFSI
+485 VKTSNITDISFDFTI
-500 YYFEYHFDANQ
+500 YYLDFDTQQ
-511 ETEDLV
+511 ENLV
-517 FRKHTAVFIEDGTKA
+517 FRTHTAVFVEDGMKA
-532 VYDGKDYN
+532 VYDGQEYY
-540 LTFTFPDKSNTLPDA
+540 LTFTFPDYRHSHPD
-555 VYMQISGYAPVE
+555 VTDMEIIGYGPVE
-567 GLTFSN
+567 GVTFAN
-573 SDIPGH
+573 NNVPGH
-579 KFG
+579 QFS

>member
-8 VLKLNVLAALLIVL
+8 VFKLNVLAALLIVL
-22 IMSVSGFLSKKYS
+22 VLCVSKFLSKKYS

-43 LAVSLVLLVPVQ
+43 LAVSLALLVPVQ

-60 NVIHIQIPQQ
+60 NVVHIQIPQQ
-70 VTEERAP
+70 VTEERVP
-77 AVNEEE
+77 AVKEEV
-83 RVQEQEAAGEN
+83 RVQGQEAAGET
-94 LSTENSLAA
+94 LPTKNSLAA
-103 SESTY
+103 SESTD
-108 LPENTPQSRKQG
+108 LLENTSQFREQG
-120 IQMPSVYQVLAVVW
+120 IQMPSLYQMLAVVW

-140 YGLYKLSGSYIVQR
+140 YGLYKLLGSYIVQR

-172 QKLCRKMKVA
+172 QKLCRKMKVSY
-182 HPPKLWMNA
+182 PPKLWMNA

-236 KLILQMV
+236 KLILQLV

-266 LCDERIM
+266 LCDERII
-273 KDGAHDER
+273 KDGAHEER
-281 MQYNYLLAQTAVQR
+281 MQYNYLLAQTAAQR

-334 FLAVFVFMN
+334 FLAVFAFMN

-365 QSESESDTSAEATPT
+365 QSETESDTSAEATPT

-409 PEEEQNTDG
+409 PEEEQDTDD
-418 TEETQQPAED
+418 TEEIQQPAED
-428 ETEETKTDSDEE
+428 EMTETKTDSVEE
-440 DGDNQPDEE
+440 EGDNQSDDS
-449 GETVEA
+449 GGNVEA

-460 NVYGG
+460 KVYEG
-465 EYMQEQLRSGDP
+465 EYIDERLREGDP
-477 DVGSKGYI
+477 NLIEGGHTVI
-485 VKTSNITATSFDFSI
+485 TSNITDTSFDFTI
-500 YYFEYHFDANQ
+500 YYLDFIKGQ
-511 ETEDLV
+511 ENVV
-517 FRKHTAVFIEDGTKA
+517 FRTHTAVFVEDGMKA
-532 VYDGKDYN
+532 VYDGQEYY
-540 LTFTFPDKSNTLPDA
+540 LVFTFPDYHDSHPD
-555 VYMQISGYAPVE
+555 VTHMEVTGYGPAE
-567 GLTFSN
+567 GVTFSN
-573 SDIPGH
+573 NKVPGH
-579 KFG
+579 QFS

>member
-1 MADFLLY
+1 MAGFLLY
-8 VLKLNVLAALLIVL
+8 VFKLNVLAALLIVL
-22 IMSVSGFLSKKYS
+22 VFGVSRFLSKKYS

-43 LAVSLVLLVPVQ
+43 LAVSLILLVPVQ

-70 VTEERAP
+70 VTEERVP
-77 AVNEEE
+77 AVREEV
-83 RVQEQEAAGEN
+83 RVQGQEAAGET
-94 LSTENSLAA
+94 LPTENSLAA
-103 SESTY
+103 SESTD
-108 LPENTPQSRKQG
+108 LPENTSQFREQG
-120 IQMPSVYQVLAVVW
+120 IQMLSVYQMLAVVW

-140 YGLYKLSGSYIVQR
+140 YGLYKLLGSYIVQR

-172 QKLCRKMKVA
+172 QKLCRKMKVS

-236 KLILQMV
+236 KLILQLV

-273 KDGAHDER
+273 KDGAHEER
-281 MQYNYLLAQTAVQR
+281 MQYNYLLAQTAAQR

-319 MRAGKLKKGKFITFC
+319 MRAGNLKKGKFITFC

-343 VMTGCSVKEPEDTS
+343 VMTGCSEKEPEDTS

-380 PETTPETTPEPT
+380 PETTPEPT

-409 PEEEQNTDG
+409 PEEEQNTEDED

-428 ETEETKTDSDEE
+428 TTEETKTDSE
-440 DGDNQPDEE
+440 DQGGENQQDDS
-449 GETVEA
+449 GETMEA

-460 NVYGG
+460 NVYEG
-465 EYMQEQLRSGDP
+465 EYRYEYVMTGLVVPEYY
-477 DVGSKGYI
+477 K
-485 VKTSNITATSFDFSI
+485 VKVSNVTDTSFDFTI
-500 YYFEYHFDANQ
+500 YYVN
-511 ETEDLV
+511 ETEGSEEVV
-517 FRKHTAVFIEDGTKA
+517 FRTHTAVFVGDGMEA
-532 VYDGKDYN
+532 VYDGVDYY
-540 LTFTFPDKSNTLPDA
+540 LTFTFPDYHEAYPDA
-555 VYMQISGYAPVE
+555 TDMEISGYGPVE
-567 GLTFSN
+567 GMTFSN
-573 SDIPGH
+573 NSIPGH
-579 KFG
+579 EFS

>member
-1 MADFLLY
+1 MAGFLLY
-8 VLKLNVLAALLIVL
+8 VFKLNVLAALLIVL
-22 IMSVSGFLSKKYS
+22 VFGVSRFLSKKYS

-43 LAVSLVLLVPVQ
+43 LAVSLILLVPVQ

-70 VTEERAP
+70 VTEERVP
-77 AVNEEE
+77 AVNAEV
-83 RVQEQEAAGEN
+83 RVQGQEAAGET
-94 LSTENSLAA
+94 LPTENSLAA
-103 SESTY
+103 SESTD
-108 LPENTPQSRKQG
+108 LPENTTQFREQG
-120 IQMPSVYQVLAVVW
+120 IQMPSLYLMLAMVW

-140 YGLYKLSGSYIVQR
+140 YGLYKLLGSYIVQR

-172 QKLCRKMKVA
+172 QKLCRKMKVS

-236 KLILQMV
+236 KLILQLV

-273 KDGAHDER
+273 KDGAHEER
-281 MQYNYLLAQTAVQR
+281 MQYNYLLAQTAAQR

-343 VMTGCSVKEPEDTS
+343 VMTGCSEKEPEDTS
-357 AVSTGSVS
+357 AVSTESVS
-365 QSESESDTSAEATPT
+365 QAESESDTSVEATST

-392 QEPLTT
+392 QESLTT
-398 EPVATPEPTDV
+398 EPVTTPEPTDV
-409 PEEEQNTDG
+409 PEEEQDTDD
-418 TEETQQPAED
+418 TEEIQQPAED
-428 ETEETKTDSDEE
+428 ETEETKTDSVDEGRENQSGE
-440 DGDNQPDEE
+440 DGEN
-449 GETVEA
+449 VEA

-460 NVYGG
+460 KVY
-465 EYMQEQLRSGDP
+465 EGDYQ
-477 DVGSKGYI
+477 DTHLYGSADIPMEGAYI
-485 VKTSNITATSFDFSI
+485 VKTSNITDISFDFTI
-500 YYFEYHFDANQ
+500 YYLDFDTQQ
-511 ETEDLV
+511 ENLV
-517 FRKHTAVFIEDGTKA
+517 FRTHTAVFVEDGMKA
-532 VYDGKDYN
+532 VYDGQEYY
-540 LTFTFPDKSNTLPDA
+540 LTFTFPDYRHSHPD
-555 VYMQISGYAPVE
+555 VTDMEIIGYGPVE
-567 GLTFSN
+567 GVTFAN
-573 SDIPGH
+573 NNVPGH
-579 KFG
+579 QFS

>member
-8 VLKLNVLAALLIVL
+8 MFKLNVLAALLIVL
-22 IMSVSGFLSKKYS
+22 VFGVSRFLSKKYS

-70 VTEERAP
+70 VTEERVP
-77 AVNEEE
+77 AVREEV
-83 RVQEQEAAGEN
+83 RVQGQEAAEET
-94 LSTENSLAA
+94 LPTENSLAA
-103 SESTY
+103 SESTD
-108 LPENTPQSRKQG
+108 LLENTSQFREQG
-120 IQMPSVYQVLAVVW
+120 IQMPSVYQMLAVVW
-134 LAAAAL
+134 LAVAAL
-140 YGLYKLSGSYIVQR
+140 YGLYKLLGSYIVQR

-172 QKLCRKMKVA
+172 QKLCRKMKVS

-236 KLILQMV
+236 KLILQLV

-273 KDGAHDER
+273 KDGAHEER
-281 MQYNYLLAQTAVQR
+281 MQYNYLLAQTAAQR

-334 FLAVFVFMN
+334 FLAVFAFMN
-343 VMTGCSVKEPEDTS
+343 VMTGCSEKEPEDSS
-357 AVSTGSVS
+357 AVSTESVS
-365 QSESESDTSAEATPT
+365 QSESESDTSAEATP
-380 PETTPETTPEPT
+380 TPETTPEPT

-398 EPVATPEPTDV
+398 EPVATPEPTDM
-409 PEEEQNTDG
+409 PEEEQNTED

-428 ETEETKTDSDEE
+428 TTEETKTDSE
-440 DGDNQPDEE
+440 DQGGENQQDDS
-449 GETVEA
+449 GETMEA

-460 NVYGG
+460 NVYEG
-465 EYMQEQLRSGDP
+465 EYRYEYVMTGLVVPEYY
-477 DVGSKGYI
+477 K
-485 VKTSNITATSFDFSI
+485 VKVSNVTDTSFDFTI
-500 YYFEYHFDANQ
+500 YYVN
-511 ETEDLV
+511 ETEGSEEVV
-517 FRKHTAVFIEDGTKA
+517 FRTHTAVFVGDGMEA
-532 VYDGKDYN
+532 VYDGVDYY
-540 LTFTFPDKSNTLPDA
+540 LTFTFPDYHEAYPDA
-555 VYMQISGYAPVE
+555 TDMEISGYGPVE
-567 GLTFSN
+567 GMTFSN
-573 SDIPGH
+573 NSIPGH
-579 KFG
+579 EFS

>member
-1 MADFLLY
+1 MAGFLLY
-8 VLKLNVLAALLIVL
+8 VFKLNVLAALLIVL
-22 IMSVSGFLSKKYS
+22 VFGVSRFLSKKYS

-70 VTEERAP
+70 VTEERVP
-77 AVNEEE
+77 AVREEV
-83 RVQEQEAAGEN
+83 RVQGQEAAGET
-94 LSTENSLAA
+94 LPTENSLAA
-103 SESTY
+103 SESTD
-108 LPENTPQSRKQG
+108 LPENTSQFREQG
-120 IQMPSVYQVLAVVW
+120 IQMLSVYQMLAVVW

-140 YGLYKLSGSYIVQR
+140 YGLYKLLGSYIVQR

-172 QKLCRKMKVA
+172 QKLCRKMKVS

-236 KLILQMV
+236 KLILQLV

-273 KDGAHDER
+273 KDGAHEER
-281 MQYNYLLAQTAVQR
+281 MQYNYLLAQTAAQR

-343 VMTGCSVKEPEDTS
+343 VMTGCSEKEPEDTS

-380 PETTPETTPEPT
+380 PETTPEPT

-409 PEEEQNTDG
+409 PEEEQNTEDED

-428 ETEETKTDSDEE
+428 TTEETKTDSE
-440 DGDNQPDEE
+440 DQGGENQQDDS
-449 GETVEA
+449 GETMEA

-460 NVYGG
+460 NVYEG
-465 EYMQEQLRSGDP
+465 EYRYEYVMTGLVVPEYY
-477 DVGSKGYI
+477 K
-485 VKTSNITATSFDFSI
+485 VKVSNVTDTSFDFTI
-500 YYFEYHFDANQ
+500 YYVN
-511 ETEDLV
+511 ETEGSEEVV
-517 FRKHTAVFIEDGTKA
+517 FRTHTAVFVGDGMEA
-532 VYDGKDYN
+532 VYDGVDYY
-540 LTFTFPDKSNTLPDA
+540 LTFTFPDYHEAYPDA
-555 VYMQISGYAPVE
+555 TDMEISGYGPVE
-567 GLTFSN
+567 GMTFSN
-573 SDIPGH
+573 NSIPGH
-579 KFG
+579 EFS

>member
-8 VLKLNVLAALLIVL
+8 VFKLNVLAALLIVL
-22 IMSVSGFLSKKYS
+22 VLCVSKFLSKKYS

-43 LAVSLVLLVPVQ
+43 LAVSLALLVPVQ

-60 NVIHIQIPQQ
+60 NVVHIQIPQQ
-70 VTEERAP
+70 VTEERVP
-77 AVNEEE
+77 AVNAEV
-83 RVQEQEAAGEN
+83 RVQGQEAAGET
-94 LSTENSLAA
+94 LPTENSLAA
-103 SESTY
+103 SESTD
-108 LPENTPQSRKQG
+108 LPENSTQFREQG
-120 IQMPSVYQVLAVVW
+120 IQMPSLYLMLAMVW
-134 LAAAAL
+134 LAAATL
-140 YGLYKLSGSYIVQR
+140 YGLYKLLGSYIVQR

-172 QKLCRKMKVA
+172 QKLCRKMKVS

-236 KLILQMV
+236 KLILQLV

-273 KDGAHDER
+273 KDGAHEER
-281 MQYNYLLAQTAVQR
+281 MQYNYLLAQTAAQR

-343 VMTGCSVKEPEDTS
+343 VMTGCSEKEPEDTS

-380 PETTPETTPEPT
+380 PETTPEPT

-409 PEEEQNTDG
+409 PEEEQNTED

-428 ETEETKTDSDEE
+428 TTEETKTDSE
-440 DGDNQPDEE
+440 DQGGENQQDDS
-449 GETVEA
+449 GETMEA

-460 NVYGG
+460 NVYEG
-465 EYMQEQLRSGDP
+465 EYRYEYVMTGLVVPEYY
-477 DVGSKGYI
+477 K
-485 VKTSNITATSFDFSI
+485 VKVSNVTDTSFDFTI
-500 YYFEYHFDANQ
+500 YYVN
-511 ETEDLV
+511 ETEGSEEVV
-517 FRKHTAVFIEDGTKA
+517 FRTHTAVFVGDGMEA
-532 VYDGKDYN
+532 VYDGVDYY
-540 LTFTFPDKSNTLPDA
+540 LTFTFPDYHEAYPDA
-555 VYMQISGYAPVE
+555 TDMEISGYGPVE
-567 GLTFSN
+567 GMTFSN
-573 SDIPGH
+573 NSIPGH
-579 KFG
+579 EFS

>member
-1 MADFLLY
+1 MADFLLD

-55 IPDYW
+55 LPDYW

-70 VTEERAP
+70 VTEERVSE
-77 AVNEEE
+77 VNEEV
-83 RVQEQEAAGEN
+83 RVQGQEGTGEN

-103 SESTY
+103 SESTD
-108 LPENTPQSRKQG
+108 LPENTAQSQKQG
-120 IQMPSVYQVLAVVW
+120 IQMPSLYQILTVVW
-134 LAAAAL
+134 LAVAAL

-154 ELKRWSMPVP
+154 EL
-164 DKSLEMNY
+164 
-172 QKLCRKMKVA
+172 
-182 HPPKLWMNA
+182 KLWMNA

-236 KLILQMV
+236 KLILQLAG
-243 CIVYW
+243 IVYW

-281 MQYNYLLAQTAVQR
+281 MQYNYLLAQTAAQR

-334 FLAVFVFMN
+334 FLAVSVFMN
-343 VMTGCSVKEPEDTS
+343 VMTGCSIKEQEDTS
-357 AVSTGSVS
+357 AVSTESVS
-365 QSESESDTSAEATPT
+365 QSESESDTSAEATQT
-380 PETTPETTPEPT
+380 LETTPETTPEPT
-392 QEPLTT
+392 KEPLTT

-409 PEEEQNTDG
+409 PEEEPNTDG

-428 ETEETKTDSDEE
+428 ETEETKTDSGEE

-500 YYFEYHFDANQ
+500 YYFEYHFDTNQ

-517 FRKHTAVFIEDGTKA
+517 FRNHTAVFTEDGTKA
-532 VYDGKDYN
+532 VYDGKDYD

>member
-1 MADFLLY
+1 MAGFLLY
-8 VLKLNVLAALLIVL
+8 VFKLNVLAALLIVL
-22 IMSVSGFLSKKYS
+22 VFGVSRFLSKKYS

-70 VTEERAP
+70 VTEERVP
-77 AVNEEE
+77 AVREEV
-83 RVQEQEAAGEN
+83 RVQGQEAAEET
-94 LSTENSLAA
+94 LPTENSLAA
-103 SESTY
+103 SESTD
-108 LPENTPQSRKQG
+108 LLENTSQFREQG
-120 IQMPSVYQVLAVVW
+120 IQMPSVYQMLAVVW
-134 LAAAAL
+134 LAVAAL
-140 YGLYKLSGSYIVQR
+140 YGLYKLLGSYIVQR

-172 QKLCRKMKVA
+172 QKLCRKMKVS

-236 KLILQMV
+236 KLILQLV

-273 KDGAHDER
+273 KDGAHEER
-281 MQYNYLLAQTAVQR
+281 MQYNYLLAQTAAQR

-343 VMTGCSVKEPEDTS
+343 VMTGCSEKEPEDTS

-380 PETTPETTPEPT
+380 PETTPEPT

-409 PEEEQNTDG
+409 PEEEQNTEDED

-428 ETEETKTDSDEE
+428 TTEETKTDSE
-440 DGDNQPDEE
+440 DQGGENQQDDS
-449 GETVEA
+449 GETMEA

-460 NVYGG
+460 NVYEG
-465 EYMQEQLRSGDP
+465 EYRYEYVMTGLVVPEYY
-477 DVGSKGYI
+477 K
-485 VKTSNITATSFDFSI
+485 VKVSNVTDTSFDFTI
-500 YYFEYHFDANQ
+500 YYVN
-511 ETEDLV
+511 ETEGSEEVV
-517 FRKHTAVFIEDGTKA
+517 FRTHTAVFVGDGMEA
-532 VYDGKDYN
+532 VYDGVDYY
-540 LTFTFPDKSNTLPDA
+540 LTFTFPDYHEAYPDA
-555 VYMQISGYAPVE
+555 TDMEISGYGPVE
-567 GLTFSN
+567 GMTFSN
-573 SDIPGH
+573 NSIPGH
-579 KFG
+579 EFS

>member
-8 VLKLNVLAALLIVL
+8 VFKLNVLAALLIVL
-22 IMSVSGFLSKKYS
+22 VFGVSRFLSKKYS

-43 LAVSLVLLVPVQ
+43 LAVSLALLVPVQ

-70 VTEERAP
+70 VTEERVP
-77 AVNEEE
+77 AVREEV
-83 RVQEQEAAGEN
+83 RVQGQEAAGET
-94 LSTENSLAA
+94 LPTENSLAA
-103 SESTY
+103 SESTD
-108 LPENTPQSRKQG
+108 LPENTSQFREQG
-120 IQMPSVYQVLAVVW
+120 IQMLSVYQMLAVVW
-134 LAAAAL
+134 MAVAAL
-140 YGLYKLSGSYIVQR
+140 YGLYKLLGSYIVQR

-172 QKLCRKMKVA
+172 QKLCRKMKVS

-236 KLILQMV
+236 KLILQLV

-273 KDGAHDER
+273 KDGAHEER
-281 MQYNYLLAQTAVQR
+281 MQYNYLLAQTAAQR

-343 VMTGCSVKEPEDTS
+343 VMTGCSEKEPEDTS
-357 AVSTGSVS
+357 AVSTESVS
-365 QSESESDTSAEATPT
+365 QAESESDTSVEATST

-392 QEPLTT
+392 QESLTT
-398 EPVATPEPTDV
+398 EPVTTPEPTDV
-409 PEEEQNTDG
+409 PEEEQDTDD
-418 TEETQQPAED
+418 TEEIQQPAED
-428 ETEETKTDSDEE
+428 ETEETKTDSVDEGRENQSGE
-440 DGDNQPDEE
+440 DGEN
-449 GETVEA
+449 VEA

-460 NVYGG
+460 KVY
-465 EYMQEQLRSGDP
+465 EGDYQ
-477 DVGSKGYI
+477 DTHLYGSADIPMEGAYI
-485 VKTSNITATSFDFSI
+485 VKTSNITDISFDFTI
-500 YYFEYHFDANQ
+500 YYLDFDTQQ
-511 ETEDLV
+511 ENLV
-517 FRKHTAVFIEDGTKA
+517 FRTHTAVFVEDGMKA
-532 VYDGKDYN
+532 VYDGQEYY
-540 LTFTFPDKSNTLPDA
+540 LTFTFPDYRHSHPD
-555 VYMQISGYAPVE
+555 VTDMEIIGYGPVE
-567 GLTFSN
+567 GVTFAN
-573 SDIPGH
+573 NNVPGH
-579 KFG
+579 QFS

>member
-8 VLKLNVLAALLIVL
+8 VFKLNVLAALLIVL
-22 IMSVSGFLSKKYS
+22 VFGVSRFLSKKYS

-43 LAVSLVLLVPVQ
+43 LAVSLILLVPVQ

-70 VTEERAP
+70 VTEERVP
-77 AVNEEE
+77 AVREEV
-83 RVQEQEAAGEN
+83 RVQGQEAAGET
-94 LSTENSLAA
+94 LPTENSLAA
-103 SESTY
+103 SESTD
-108 LPENTPQSRKQG
+108 LPENTSQFREQG
-120 IQMPSVYQVLAVVW
+120 IQMLSVYQMLAVVW

-140 YGLYKLSGSYIVQR
+140 YGLYKLLGSYIVQR

-172 QKLCRKMKVA
+172 QKLCRKMKVS

-191 KVTTPLLTGLL
+191 KVTTPLLTGFL

-236 KLILQMV
+236 KLILQLV

-273 KDGAHDER
+273 KDGAHEER
-281 MQYNYLLAQTAVQR
+281 MQYNYLLAQTAAQR

-343 VMTGCSVKEPEDTS
+343 VMTGCSEKEPEDTS
-357 AVSTGSVS
+357 AVSTESVS
-365 QSESESDTSAEATPT
+365 QAESESDTSVEATST

-392 QEPLTT
+392 QESLTT
-398 EPVATPEPTDV
+398 EPVTTPEPTDV
-409 PEEEQNTDG
+409 PEEEQDTDD
-418 TEETQQPAED
+418 TEEIQQPAED
-428 ETEETKTDSDEE
+428 ETEETKTDSVDEGRENQSGE
-440 DGDNQPDEE
+440 DGEN
-449 GETVEA
+449 VEA

-460 NVYGG
+460 KVY
-465 EYMQEQLRSGDP
+465 EGDYQ
-477 DVGSKGYI
+477 DTHLYGSADIPMEGAYI
-485 VKTSNITATSFDFSI
+485 VKTSNITDISFDFTI
-500 YYFEYHFDANQ
+500 YYLDFDTQQ
-511 ETEDLV
+511 ENLV
-517 FRKHTAVFIEDGTKA
+517 FRTHTAVFVEDGMKA
-532 VYDGKDYN
+532 VYDGQEYY
-540 LTFTFPDKSNTLPDA
+540 LTFTFPDYRHSHPD
-555 VYMQISGYAPVE
+555 VTDMEIIGYGPVE
-567 GLTFSN
+567 GVTFAN
-573 SDIPGH
+573 NNVPGH
-579 KFG
+579 QFS

>member
-8 VLKLNVLAALLIVL
+8 VFRLNVLAALLIVL
-22 IMSVSGFLSKKYS
+22 VLCVSKFLSKKYS

-43 LAVSLVLLVPVQ
+43 LAVSLILLVPVQ

-70 VTEERAP
+70 VTEERVLE
-77 AVNEEE
+77 VNEEV
-83 RVQEQEAAGEN
+83 RMQGQEATGEN

-103 SESTY
+103 SESTE

-120 IQMPSVYQVLAVVW
+120 IQKPSVYQLLAVVW
-134 LAAAAL
+134 LAVAAL

-182 HPPKLWMNA
+182 RPPKLWMNA

-222 SHELSHYRHHDLWY
+222 SHELSHYKHHDLWY
-236 KLILQMV
+236 KLILQLV

-273 KDGAHDER
+273 KDGAHEER
-281 MQYNYLLAQTAVQR
+281 MQYNYLLAQTAAQR

-343 VMTGCSVKEPEDTS
+343 VMTGCSEKEPEDTS
-357 AVSTGSVS
+357 TVSTESVS
-365 QSESESDTSAEATPT
+365 QSESDSETSAEATP
-380 PETTPETTPEPT
+380 TPETTPEPT

-409 PEEEQNTDG
+409 PEEEQNTDN

-428 ETEETKTDSDEE
+428 ETTETDSSEE
-440 DGDNQPDEE
+440 DGNNQSDNS

-455 VQAKV
+455 VQANVNVYEGEYRYEYVMTGLVVPEYYKV
-460 NVYGG
+460 NV
-465 EYMQEQLRSGDP
+465 
-477 DVGSKGYI
+477 
-485 VKTSNITATSFDFSI
+485 SNVTDTSFDFTI
-500 YYFEYHFDANQ
+500 YYVN
-511 ETEDLV
+511 ETEGSEEVV
-517 FRKHTAVFIEDGTKA
+517 FRTHTAVFVGDGMEA
-532 VYDGKDYN
+532 VYDGEDYY
-540 LTFTFPDKSNTLPDA
+540 LTFTFPDYHEAYPDA
-555 VYMQISGYAPVE
+555 TDMEISGYGPVE
-567 GLTFSN
+567 GMTFSN
-573 SDIPGH
+573 NSIPGH
-579 KFG
+579 EFS

>member
-8 VLKLNVLAALLIVL
+8 VFKLNVLAALLIVL
-22 IMSVSGFLSKKYS
+22 VFGVSRFLSKKYS

-43 LAVSLVLLVPVQ
+43 LAVSLILLVPVQ

-70 VTEERAP
+70 VTEERVP
-77 AVNEEE
+77 AVREEV
-83 RVQEQEAAGEN
+83 RVQGQEAVGET
-94 LSTENSLAA
+94 LPTENSLAA
-103 SESTY
+103 SESTD
-108 LPENTPQSRKQG
+108 LPENTSQFREQG
-120 IQMPSVYQVLAVVW
+120 IQMPSLYLMLAMVW

-140 YGLYKLSGSYIVQR
+140 YGLYKLLGSYIVQR

-172 QKLCRKMKVA
+172 QKLCRKMKVS

-236 KLILQMV
+236 KLILQLV

-273 KDGAHDER
+273 KDGAHEER
-281 MQYNYLLAQTAVQR
+281 MQYNYLLAQTAAQR

-343 VMTGCSVKEPEDTS
+343 VMTGCSEKEPEDTS

-380 PETTPETTPEPT
+380 PETTPEPT

-409 PEEEQNTDG
+409 PEEEQNTED

-428 ETEETKTDSDEE
+428 TTEETKTDSE
-440 DGDNQPDEE
+440 DQSGENQQDDS
-449 GETVEA
+449 GETMEA

-460 NVYGG
+460 NVYEG
-465 EYMQEQLRSGDP
+465 EYRYEYVMTGLVVPEYY
-477 DVGSKGYI
+477 K
-485 VKTSNITATSFDFSI
+485 VKVSNVTDTSFDFTI
-500 YYFEYHFDANQ
+500 YYVN
-511 ETEDLV
+511 ETEGSEEVV
-517 FRKHTAVFIEDGTKA
+517 FRTHTAVFVGDGMEA
-532 VYDGKDYN
+532 VYDGVDYY
-540 LTFTFPDKSNTLPDA
+540 LTFTFPDYHEAYPDA
-555 VYMQISGYAPVE
+555 TDMEISGYGPVE
-567 GLTFSN
+567 GMTFSN
-573 SDIPGH
+573 NSIPGH
-579 KFG
+579 EFS

>member
-55 IPDYW
+55 LPDYW

-70 VTEERAP
+70 VTEERVSE
-77 AVNEEE
+77 VNEEV
-83 RVQEQEAAGEN
+83 RVQGQEGTGEN

-103 SESTY
+103 SESTD
-108 LPENTPQSRKQG
+108 LPENTAQSQKQG
-120 IQMPSVYQVLAVVW
+120 IQMPSLYQILTVVW
-134 LAAAAL
+134 LAVAAL

-154 ELKRWSMPVP
+154 ELK
-164 DKSLEMNY
+164 
-172 QKLCRKMKVA
+172 
-182 HPPKLWMNA
+182 LWMNA

-202 RPRIYLPSDRY
+202 CPRIYLPSDRY

-236 KLILQMV
+236 KLILQLV

-248 FNPLLHW
+248 FNPLLLW

-281 MQYNYLLAQTAVQR
+281 MQYNYLLAQTAAQR

-343 VMTGCSVKEPEDTS
+343 VMTGCSIKEQEDTS
-357 AVSTGSVS
+357 AVSTESVS
-365 QSESESDTSAEATPT
+365 QSESESDTSAEATQT
-380 PETTPETTPEPT
+380 LETTPET
-392 QEPLTT
+392 
-398 EPVATPEPTDV
+398 TPEPTDV

-428 ETEETKTDSDEE
+428 ETEETKTDSGEE

-500 YYFEYHFDANQ
+500 YYFEYHFDTNQ

-517 FRKHTAVFIEDGTKA
+517 FRKHTAVFTEDGTKA
-532 VYDGKDYN
+532 VYDGKDYD

>member
-22 IMSVSGFLSKKYS
+22 VMSVSGFLSKKYS

-55 IPDYW
+55 LPDYW

-70 VTEERAP
+70 VTEERVSE
-77 AVNEEE
+77 VNEEV
-83 RVQEQEAAGEN
+83 RVQGQEGTGEN

-103 SESTY
+103 SESTD
-108 LPENTPQSRKQG
+108 LPENTAQSQKQG
-120 IQMPSVYQVLAVVW
+120 IQMPSLYQILTVVW
-134 LAAAAL
+134 LAVAAL

-154 ELKRWSMPVP
+154 EL
-164 DKSLEMNY
+164 
-172 QKLCRKMKVA
+172 
-182 HPPKLWMNA
+182 KLWMNA

-236 KLILQMV
+236 KLILQLAG
-243 CIVYW
+243 IVYW

-266 LCDERIM
+266 LCDER
-273 KDGAHDER
+273 
-281 MQYNYLLAQTAVQR
+281 MQYNYLLAQTAAQR

-305 NGSLADLKKRMVNI
+305 NGNLADLKKRMVNI

-343 VMTGCSVKEPEDTS
+343 VMTGCSIKEQEDTS
-357 AVSTGSVS
+357 AVSTESVS
-365 QSESESDTSAEATPT
+365 QSESESDTSAEATQT
-380 PETTPETTPEPT
+380 LETTPETTPEPT

-428 ETEETKTDSDEE
+428 ETEETKTDSGEE

-500 YYFEYHFDANQ
+500 YYFEYHFDTNQ

-517 FRKHTAVFIEDGTKA
+517 FRNHTAVFTEDGTKA
-532 VYDGKDYN
+532 VYDGKDYD

>member
-1 MADFLLY
+1 MAGFLLY
-8 VLKLNVLAALLIVL
+8 VFKLNVLAALLIVL
-22 IMSVSGFLSKKYS
+22 VFGVSRFLSKKYS

-70 VTEERAP
+70 VTEERVP
-77 AVNEEE
+77 AVKEEV
-83 RVQEQEAAGEN
+83 RVQGQEAAEET
-94 LSTENSLAA
+94 LPTENSLAA
-103 SESTY
+103 SESTD
-108 LPENTPQSRKQG
+108 LLENTSQFREQG
-120 IQMPSVYQVLAVVW
+120 IQMPSVYQMLAVVW
-134 LAAAAL
+134 LAVAAL
-140 YGLYKLSGSYIVQR
+140 YGLYKLLGSYIVQR

-172 QKLCRKMKVA
+172 QKLCRKMKVS

-236 KLILQMV
+236 KLILQLV

-273 KDGAHDER
+273 KDGAHEER
-281 MQYNYLLAQTAVQR
+281 MQYNYLLAQTAAQR

-334 FLAVFVFMN
+334 FLAVFAFMN
-343 VMTGCSVKEPEDTS
+343 VMTGCSEKEPEDSS
-357 AVSTGSVS
+357 AVSTESVS
-365 QSESESDTSAEATPT
+365 QSESESDTSAEATP
-380 PETTPETTPEPT
+380 TPETTPEPT

-398 EPVATPEPTDV
+398 EPVATPEPTDM
-409 PEEEQNTDG
+409 PEEEQNTED

-428 ETEETKTDSDEE
+428 ATGAPEAESDSEVENTPSDSQE
-440 DGDNQPDEE
+440 DINTVQAQVDIYE
-449 GETVEA
+449 GEYK
-455 VQAKV
+455 QIQL
-460 NVYGG
+460 YGG
-465 EYMQEQLRSGDP
+465 PVDLEEA
-477 DVGSKGYI
+477 YI
-485 VKTSNITATSFDFSI
+485 IKTSNITDTSFDFTI
-500 YYFEYHFDANQ
+500 YLYDCSSDQ
-511 ETEDLV
+511 ESVV
-517 FRKHTAVFIEDGTKA
+517 FKTHTAVFVEDGMKA
-532 VYDGKDYN
+532 VYDGQEYY
-540 LTFTFPDKSNTLPDA
+540 LTFTFPDTFNSYPVAIFMD
-555 VYMQISGYAPVE
+555 VSGYEPIE
-567 GLTFSN
+567 GLEFANN
-573 SDIPGH
+573 SIPGYG
-579 KFG
+579 FS

>member
-8 VLKLNVLAALLIVL
+8 VFKLNVLAALLIVL
-22 IMSVSGFLSKKYS
+22 VLCVSKFLSKKYS

-70 VTEERAP
+70 VTEERVP
-77 AVNEEE
+77 AVKEEV
-83 RVQEQEAAGEN
+83 RVQGQEAAGET
-94 LSTENSLAA
+94 LPTENSLAA
-103 SESTY
+103 SESTD
-108 LPENTPQSRKQG
+108 LPENTSQFREQG
-120 IQMPSVYQVLAVVW
+120 IQMPSLYQMLAVVW

-140 YGLYKLSGSYIVQR
+140 YGLYKLLGSYIVQR

-172 QKLCRKMKVA
+172 QKLCRKMKVS

-236 KLILQMV
+236 KLLLQLV

-273 KDGAHDER
+273 KDGAHEER
-281 MQYNYLLAQTAVQR
+281 MQYNYLLAQTAAQR

-334 FLAVFVFMN
+334 FLAVFAFMN
-343 VMTGCSVKEPEDTS
+343 VMTGCSEKEPEDTS
-357 AVSTGSVS
+357 AVSTESVS
-365 QSESESDTSAEATPT
+365 QAESESNTSAETTP
-380 PETTPETTPEPT
+380 TPETTPEPT

-409 PEEEQNTDG
+409 PEEEQNTED

-428 ETEETKTDSDEE
+428 TTEETKTDSE
-440 DGDNQPDEE
+440 DQGGENQQDDS
-449 GETVEA
+449 GETMEA

-460 NVYGG
+460 NVYEG
-465 EYMQEQLRSGDP
+465 EYRYEYVMTGLVVPEYY
-477 DVGSKGYI
+477 K
-485 VKTSNITATSFDFSI
+485 VKVSNVTDTSFDFTI
-500 YYFEYHFDANQ
+500 YYVN
-511 ETEDLV
+511 ETEGSEEVV
-517 FRKHTAVFIEDGTKA
+517 FRTHTAVFVGDGMEA
-532 VYDGKDYN
+532 VYDGVDYY
-540 LTFTFPDKSNTLPDA
+540 LTFTFPDYHEAYPDA
-555 VYMQISGYAPVE
+555 TDMEISGYGPVE
-567 GLTFSN
+567 GMTFSN
-573 SDIPGH
+573 NSIPGH
-579 KFG
+579 EFS

>member
-8 VLKLNVLAALLIVL
+8 VFKLNVLAALLIVL
-22 IMSVSGFLSKKYS
+22 VFGVSRFLSKKYS

-43 LAVSLVLLVPVQ
+43 LAVSLILLVPVQ

-70 VTEERAP
+70 VTEERVP
-77 AVNEEE
+77 AVREEV
-83 RVQEQEAAGEN
+83 RVQGQEAAGET
-94 LSTENSLAA
+94 LPTENSLAA
-103 SESTY
+103 SESTD
-108 LPENTPQSRKQG
+108 LPENTSQFREQG
-120 IQMPSVYQVLAVVW
+120 IQMLSVYQMLAVVW

-140 YGLYKLSGSYIVQR
+140 YGLYKLLGSYIVQR

-172 QKLCRKMKVA
+172 QKLCRKMKVS

-236 KLILQMV
+236 KLLLQLV

-273 KDGAHDER
+273 KDGAHEER
-281 MQYNYLLAQTAVQR
+281 MQYNYLLAQTAAQR

-343 VMTGCSVKEPEDTS
+343 VMTGCSEKEPEDTS
-357 AVSTGSVS
+357 AVSTESVS
-365 QSESESDTSAEATPT
+365 QAESESDTSVEATST

-392 QEPLTT
+392 QESLTT
-398 EPVATPEPTDV
+398 EPVTTPEPTDV
-409 PEEEQNTDG
+409 PEEEQDTDD
-418 TEETQQPAED
+418 TEEIQQPAED
-428 ETEETKTDSDEE
+428 ETEETKTDSVDEGRENQSGE
-440 DGDNQPDEE
+440 DGEN
-449 GETVEA
+449 VEA

-460 NVYGG
+460 KVY
-465 EYMQEQLRSGDP
+465 EGDYQ
-477 DVGSKGYI
+477 DTHLYGSADIPMEGAYI
-485 VKTSNITATSFDFSI
+485 VKTSNITDISFDFTI
-500 YYFEYHFDANQ
+500 YYLDFDTQQ
-511 ETEDLV
+511 ENLV
-517 FRKHTAVFIEDGTKA
+517 FRTHTAVFVEDGMKA
-532 VYDGKDYN
+532 VYDGQEYY
-540 LTFTFPDKSNTLPDA
+540 LTFTFPDYRHSHPD
-555 VYMQISGYAPVE
+555 VTDMEIIGYGPVE
-567 GLTFSN
+567 GVTFAN
-573 SDIPGH
+573 NNVPGH
-579 KFG
+579 QFS